1 MTHDIERTVDD
12 EALMSAEAF
21 ALLGGG
27 QIAYVKPIRSEDV
40 EALFPQ
46 APPIAPGLKL
56 FALHGADGTPIM
68 IADTRE
74 AVVANAMQ
82 NELQAVSVH

>member
-1 MTHDIERTVDD
+1 MTFDADTTNHDDT
-12 EALMSAEAF
+12 LMTPEAF

-27 QIAYVKPIRSEDV
+27 LIAYVKPIRSEDV
-40 EALFPQ
+40 KALFPQ
-46 APPIAPGLKL
+46 APEIAPGLKL

-68 IADTRE
+68 LADTRE

-82 NELQAVSVH
+82 NELQPVSVH

>member
-1 MTHDIERTVDD
+1 MTFDAETTNDD
-12 EALMSAEAF
+12 TLMTPEAF

-40 EALFPQ
+40 SALFPQ
-46 APPIAPGLKL
+46 APKIAPGLKL

-68 IADTRE
+68 LADSRE
-74 AVVANAMQ
+74 AVVANAME
-82 NELQAVSVH
+82 NELQPVSVH